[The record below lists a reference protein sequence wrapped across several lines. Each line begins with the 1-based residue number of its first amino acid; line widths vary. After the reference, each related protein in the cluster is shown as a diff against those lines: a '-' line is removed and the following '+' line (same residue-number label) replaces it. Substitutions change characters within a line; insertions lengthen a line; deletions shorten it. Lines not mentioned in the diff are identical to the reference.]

1 LAYIYAESEANLD
14 QGLEY
19 AIKAAGLAPR
29 DASVLDTLGWVYFKR
44 GNFEK
49 AIENLKSSVELRPN
63 SPTIRYHL
71 GMAHYKNS
79 DLNNALN
86 EFRNSLAIS
95 ERFNESSRSK
105 EMIKLIESL
114 LSQTK

>member
-1 LAYIYAESEANLD
+1 M
-14 QGLEY
+14 
-19 AIKAAGLAPR
+19 APR
-29 DASVLDTLGWVYFKR
+29 DASILDTLGWVYFKK

-86 EFRNSLAIS
+86 EFNNSLAIS
-95 ERFNESSRSK
+95 ERFNESSQSK
-105 EMIKLIESL
+105 EMIRLIESQL
-114 LSQTK
+114 IQTQ